1 MSLAITQLSVRAGE
15 FRLSDVSLA
24 ITTGHCGVLMGRSGS
39 GKTTLME
46 ALCGLRK
53 VETGGITLD
62 DQRIDHL
69 RPGERQIGL
78 VPQDT
83 VLFPHMTVRE
93 HLEFGPRLQKWQKEE
108 INKRV
113 ESLAASLSIIELL
126 DRRPRGLSGG
136 EAKRVAIGRAI
147 AGRPKLLCLDEAL
160 TGLDREAHEGM
171 MVLLKDVIQRESLT
185 TLHIT
190 HRQEEAEFLGDLN
203 YELNDGQISLL
214 TSFT

>member
-1 MSLAITQLSVRAGE
+1 MSLAITQLTVRAGE
-15 FRLSDVSLA
+15 FSLSDVSLVV
-24 ITTGHCGVLMGRSGS
+24 TTGQCGVLMGPSGS

-53 VETGGITLD
+53 VEVGGIDLY

-69 RPGERQIGL
+69 RPGEREIGL

-93 HLEFGPRLQKWQKEE
+93 HLEFGPQLQKWEKEE
-108 INKRV
+108 INERV
-113 ESLAASLSIIELL
+113 ESLAASLSIEDLL

-160 TGLDREAHEGM
+160 TGLDRKTHEGI
-171 MVLLKDVIQRESLT
+171 MVLLKDVIQQESLT

-190 HRQEEAEFLGDLN
+190 HREEEAEFLGDLN
-203 YELNDGQISLL
+203 YELNDGEISLQ
-214 TSFT
+214 TSF